1 LNARAVI
8 YAMSGRRPS
17 VCASGGALAFYTFVQ
32 RSRRLINRC
41 QRKERELHAGK
52 IAQVAGGFTSG
63 GVAQFNARA
72 RWLKTRST
80 CLTDP
85 VTGQFTVECLI
96 ANTLLDRPK
105 NLMLS
110 HTGD

>member
-1 LNARAVI
+1 VFVHLAVHLLFTRLSSGVAADQSISAKEESFMRARLSKWRV
-8 YAMSGRRPS
+8 
-17 VCASGGALAFYTFVQ
+17 V
-32 RSRRLINRC
+32 SRRVEWRSSTPV
-41 QRKERELHAGK
+41 H
-52 IAQVAGGFTSG
+52 
-63 GVAQFNARA
+63 

-85 VTGQFTVECLI
+85 VTGQFTVEGLI

-105 NLMLS
+105 NPMLF